1 MTQIEGYLWMVSWLD
16 GRIWTEI
23 NVLTSIMNW
32 LGVNVWTETQFRHK
46 ILVYKSGRSKLF
58 SFSFHSTPSIF
69 LLQSH

>member
-46 ILVYKSGRSKLF
+46 ILVYKWQK
-58 SFSFHSTPSIF
+58 
-69 LLQSH
+69 

>member
-23 NVLTSIMNW
+23 NVLTSNLKW

-46 ILVYKSGRSKLF
+46 ILVYKWQK
-58 SFSFHSTPSIF
+58 
-69 LLQSH
+69 